1 MDRRPDDLEPA
12 RAGQSDG
19 PALAALV
26 HRLTLAPPD
35 LFEPFVSASALV
47 ADVAVWLD
55 GTVLDRPTLRALDAD
70 LAGAGRPRLAP
81 GARRPRLLARR
92 RPGGARHPGVRAA
105 AAGAGGLSGWF
116 LRVVEGVQRVLA
128 GQRPEREWVQ
138 ADDAPRGAGPG
149 VLPARR
155 GAARGRAC
163 RDRRRPLARG
173 QLGVPAQG
181 RAGDGRRGRARGG
194 ARPGPGRAEGEG
206 GGGAV
211 CELLTSE
218 PASRTRRWASTRPW
232 ARSR

>member
-47 ADVAVWLD
+47 ADVAVSLD

-70 LAGAGRPRLAP
+70 LQAP
-81 GARRPRLLARR
+81 ADRASRRALVGLVCWLVVDPAVH
-92 RPGGARHPGVRAA
+92 GTPGVRAA

-138 ADDAPRGAGPG
+138 ADDAREELARAFCRLGG
-149 VLPARR
+149 VLPAGERAETADDR
-155 GAARGRAC
+155 WLAVSSAYQRKVVQAMAVEAARAEELAKALAEQRAKE
-163 RDRRRPLARG
+163 AA
-173 QLGVPAQG
+173 AQY
-181 RAGDGRRGRARGG
+181 ANY
-194 ARPGPGRAEGEG
+194 
-206 GGGAV
+206 
-211 CELLTSE
+211 
-218 PASRTRRWASTRPW
+218 
-232 ARSR
+232 